1 MESDGSQAITVDSWT
16 SSWTG
21 VDIGKKYV
29 GGRER
34 VLETNNKQRAALA
47 RTYELFL
54 KRRDHMTSGL
64 FPLLRRLPS
73 LTRLLLIDMSPLPTS
88 PIMAFWWCGDL
99 IHLRLWIGVCLDC
112 DKSTSSV
119 APFQSPLPLY
129 ISYRCDDCARRLSIS
144 ITRRNI
150 AFSQCCLKLT

>member
-1 MESDGSQAITVDSWT
+1 MEVAGSQAIMVDST
-16 SSWTG
+16 TG
-21 VDIGKKYV
+21 VDMAKKYV
-29 GGRER
+29 AGWGEREN

-119 APFQSPLPLY
+119 LPSSLPCPCTFLIDVMIAHAVSPSPSLVATSP
-129 ISYRCDDCARRLSIS
+129 SHSVVS
-144 ITRRNI
+144 N
-150 AFSQCCLKLT
+150 